1 MDTMALGVLLLAISS
16 HFGLQHLIV
25 TLVSLLGEIIWRTL
39 LFLALCFARII
50 NGFFLALFIGPVW
63 LIERFSYRCPYPI
76 KDIRS
81 IETGSNSASIQETME
96 KVTNQAGKDGILS
109 DWVTIR
115 LCHMDEISEFRLD
128 QDMARTQDGAQS
140 GEIGEWE
147 ERELFVTTREE
158 IEKKA

>member
-1 MDTMALGVLLLAISS
+1 
-16 HFGLQHLIV
+16 
-25 TLVSLLGEIIWRTL
+25 
-39 LFLALCFARII
+39 
-50 NGFFLALFIGPVW
+50 
-63 LIERFSYRCPYPI
+63 
-76 KDIRS
+76 
-81 IETGSNSASIQETME
+81 ME